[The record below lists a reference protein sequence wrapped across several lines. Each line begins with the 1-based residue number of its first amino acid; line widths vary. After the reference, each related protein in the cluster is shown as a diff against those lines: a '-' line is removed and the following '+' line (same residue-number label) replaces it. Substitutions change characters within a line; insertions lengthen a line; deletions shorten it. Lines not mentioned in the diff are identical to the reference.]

1 MFTKKCYRSI
11 RIVFEIREKGI
22 FTAIAEECAL
32 FLENLKKFLKVFFRF
47 SEKTIYEAGTKTS
60 QGGNMT
66 VQAVRASWTN
76 LTQLLSKSAGVSSS
90 TGTGSTAG
98 QTGSPDSYSGSNG
111 TSGLSLKSG
120 NYLVTNLNVQYQS
133 ADGDSV
139 SLSSQSVEIQKAALS
154 ASGDNSQAD
163 WNKVADYLKQELSS
177 LKSEIVNKLFGG
189 KEQSTASAA
198 PTASNSTS
206 SADGI
211 AGLPDYWSS
220 ENTSQ
225 RIVDFATSFL
235 GAFKGSGSEFL
246 STIKDAIDKGFSEA
260 EGVTGKLPDAV
271 TGLVNKTHELV
282 MQKLDAWAQQQDITV
297 ADSGTDASTTSNSQA
312 TAA

>member
-1 MFTKKCYRSI
+1 
-11 RIVFEIREKGI
+11 
-22 FTAIAEECAL
+22 
-32 FLENLKKFLKVFFRF
+32 
-47 SEKTIYEAGTKTS
+47 
-60 QGGNMT
+60 MT

-282 MQKLDAWAQQQDITV
+282 MQKLDAWAQQQGITV

>member
-1 MFTKKCYRSI
+1 
-11 RIVFEIREKGI
+11 VLEIHKECI
-22 FTAIAEECAL
+22 FWGYFGDFAL

-47 SEKTIYEAGTKTS
+47 SEKTIYEVDTKTS

-66 VQAVRASWTN
+66 VQAVSGSWMN
-76 LTQLLSKSAGVSSS
+76 LTQLLSQSTGVAGS
-90 TGTGSTAG
+90 TGTGNTPSQST
-98 QTGSPDSYSGSNG
+98 TPYSYSDSNG
-111 TSGLSLKSG
+111 TSGLSLESD
-120 NYLVTNLNVQYQS
+120 NYLVSNLNVQYQS

-154 ASGDNSQAD
+154 ASGNNSQAD
-163 WNKVADYLKQELSS
+163 WNKVVDYLKQEFSS

-189 KEQSTASAA
+189 KDQSSAGAA
-198 PTASNSTS
+198 PATSTSTS

-211 AGLPDYWSS
+211 PGLPDYWSS

-235 GAFKGSGSEFL
+235 GAFKGSGSQFL

-260 EGVTGKLPDAV
+260 EGITGKLPDAV
-271 TGLVNKTHELV
+271 SGLVNKTHDLV
-282 MQKLDAWAQQQDITV
+282 MQKLDAWAQQQGITV
-297 ADSGTDASTTSNSQA
+297 ADSSADTSTTSSSQA
-312 TAA
+312 AAA